1 MLANLKLSVSTQL
14 FSAHAHLLSS
24 SLLAFSLRLLLYS
37 SHRRSLADFPSTTR
51 GRLNNEDRSGVD
63 LDLFSVDNDEFDFFL
78 GDFFNLSLFFFL
90 EWYIRVLKTD
100 ILNLEKRPQELKGSK
115 KDLFSARSSSSLMK
129 SSSPLLDF
137 CDSVVAS

>member
-63 LDLFSVDNDEFDFFL
+63 FDLFSADDGEDEFDFFL
-78 GDFFNLSLFFFL
+78 GDFFNFSLFFFL
-90 EWYIRVLKTD
+90 EWFIRVLETD
-100 ILNLEKRPQELKGSK
+100 IWHLEKCPQ
-115 KDLFSARSSSSLMK
+115 
-129 SSSPLLDF
+129 
-137 CDSVVAS
+137 